1 MPYLSLSLADWLVV
15 SVLIHYVIIGVLY
28 WQQQGSVLCLGLYL
42 CYACAN
48 VFLIAIAM
56 VHR

>member
-1 MPYLSLSLADWLVV
+1 MSLSLADWLVV

-28 WQQQGSVLCLGLYL
+28 WQQQGSVLFLGLYL